1 MNNHTNKIVLVIA
14 YLLQKEG
21 KMNYLKIIKLI
32 FFADKL
38 HIKKYWRL
46 ITDDSYYAM
55 DKWPVASLTLN
66 IIKEPEQLAEWL
78 ELPFT
83 NEGYDLRV
91 TKPISD
97 FDRLSE
103 VEKETLD
110 LIYARFNQY
119 DQRHLVGLT
128 HNYIEWQNLKQEVDV
143 MSRAQMDIKDFFQ
156 DSENQDPIFNIPKEE
171 VDLAK
176 DLYLEREQY
185 AI

>member
-1 MNNHTNKIVLVIA
+1 
-14 YLLQKEG
+14 
-21 KMNYLKIIKLI
+21 
-32 FFADKL
+32 
-38 HIKKYWRL
+38 
-46 ITDDSYYAM
+46 
-55 DKWPVASLTLN
+55 
-66 IIKEPEQLAEWL
+66 L

-83 NEGYDLRV
+83 NEGYDLKV
-91 TKPISD
+91 TKPIND

-110 LIYARFNQY
+110 LIYPRFNQY
-119 DQRHLVGLT
+119 DQQHLVGLT